1 MSLGHIS
8 SGELDGVPDVGL
20 GVYGGRT
27 GDEVIE
33 RGANGAIMSTS
44 LWRMIFEERCLG

>member
-8 SGELDGVPDVGL
+8 RGELDGVPDVGL
-20 GVYGGRT
+20 GVYGGST

-33 RGANGAIMSTS
+33 GGANGAIMSTS